1 MTENIN
7 KIRELTK
14 ILCQNIEIYSKDKKG
29 KRCHGYDGLKR
40 NSWKEKYSANCR
52 SIYQCTLIWSII
64 SKI

>member
-40 NSWKEKYSANCR
+40 NS
-52 SIYQCTLIWSII
+52 
-64 SKI
+64 